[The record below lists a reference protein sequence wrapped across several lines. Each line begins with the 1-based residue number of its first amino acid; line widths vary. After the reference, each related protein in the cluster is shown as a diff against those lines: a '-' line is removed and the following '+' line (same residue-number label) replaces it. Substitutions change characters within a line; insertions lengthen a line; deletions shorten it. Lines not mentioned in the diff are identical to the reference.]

1 MNAVGLLIIGVVVL
15 IVLYFVPKMPP
26 PLYVVLSIIGWCA
39 VAVGGILIVL
49 GMLGVPAPGPRL
61 TSVVYALQT
70 AVERPGAVPS
80 NPMDANAIALI
91 GVPVVALTQL
101 SKWANLP
108 DQWGPAAVLVFA
120 AIGVAV
126 WVASYGG
133 FHTQDLFN
141 YFVAWI
147 TTAVASAGVFG
158 FTRAAA
164 AAVTSATPPPRSG
177 AGSEPVLQR

>member
-1 MNAVGLLIIGVVVL
+1 MSIIQLVFVLIALLMVIGAFFPNWNFQAGPVISPNRLIALLIGLLVLFVVYL
-15 IVLYFVPKMPP
+15 IVVALFGTGSAKLISTFYAQTVSP
-26 PLYVVLSIIGWCA
+26 IA
-39 VAVGGILIVL
+39 V
-49 GMLGVPAPGPRL
+49 
-61 TSVVYALQT
+61 
-70 AVERPGAVPS
+70 

-101 SKWANLP
+101 AKWANLP

-120 AIGVAV
+120 ALGIAV

-133 FHTQDLFN
+133 FHQTDLFN

-164 AAVTSATPPPRSG
+164 SAVTRTTPPSASA
-177 AGSEPVLQR
+177 AGGSPTTP

>member
-1 MNAVGLLIIGVVVL
+1 MPTWLILLIVGIILVCAAQYLGLPPPLTRWFMFGGVVCVAIGVVLL
-15 IVLYFVPKMPP
+15 IFAAL
-26 PLYVVLSIIGWCA
+26 A
-39 VAVGGILIVL
+39 NGGGL
-49 GMLGVPAPGPRL
+49 RL
-61 TSVVYALQT
+61 TTAAYAFQT

-158 FTRAAA
+158 FTRASA
-164 AAVTSATPPPRSG
+164 AAVTAVRPPTSMA
-177 AGSEPVLQR
+177 AGGNPTIP